1 MDERTWTQTDSH
13 IDTDASAHAQTHI
26 HNQVGEDAGDIPELL
41 SRDDISEDVA
51 QPNATP
57 QDSFYQFV
65 VSDDANILFNI
76 SLPLHAPW
84 TDMRSQLQLYTPIYG
99 TH

>member
-1 MDERTWTQTDSH
+1 M
-13 IDTDASAHAQTHI
+13 
-26 HNQVGEDAGDIPELL
+26 GEDAGDVPELL
-41 SRDDISEDVA
+41 SRDDIPEDVA
-51 QPNATP
+51 QPNAAP

-99 TH
+99 TRYMNK